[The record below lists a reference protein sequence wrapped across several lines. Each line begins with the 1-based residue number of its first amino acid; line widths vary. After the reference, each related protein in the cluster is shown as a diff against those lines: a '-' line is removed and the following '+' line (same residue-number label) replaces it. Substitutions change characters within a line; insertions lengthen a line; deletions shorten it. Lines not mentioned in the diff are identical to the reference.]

1 VKFED
6 APMELS
12 RAVAEAVNVVNS
24 HQGET
29 TVWLRFAE
37 SETEEFDFVA
47 NAAKLT
53 GNSFE
58 FMAGYDTFAGT
69 VDELK
74 EIRVQVIP
82 A

>member
-1 VKFED
+1 
-6 APMELS
+6 MELT

-29 TVWLRFAE
+29 TVWLRFANGDP
-37 SETEEFDFVA
+37 EEFDFVA

-58 FMAGYDTFAGT
+58 FQAGYDTFSGT
-69 VDELK
+69 VDELR